1 MYMRDKRFV
10 DGAHKLEAIV
20 DVEPFRTLIGHSNS
34 AIEKEK
40 VEWWDENDDLI
51 PVVMWRTVRVQYVI
65 YNGMS

>member
-1 MYMRDKRFV
+1 MEWKLRIVCFEAGPEQYERIFGLCTMYMRDKRFV

-40 VEWWDENDDLI
+40 VE
-51 PVVMWRTVRVQYVI
+51 
-65 YNGMS
+65 